1 MKLFQNMTT
10 IRKYLPLYFLTII
23 IAFVMRYISKINDSD
38 ALCWILTPTTW
49 WVSVL
54 SGIHFEYLPQVGF
67 VNYFYKFVIAPT
79 CSGSRFMLI
88 IFLMLM
94 FSFLY
99 RIKSVRSGYIWS
111 GFCII
116 FAYVFTIFVNGIRIT
131 ASIYI
136 PIALENLELI
146 GGLLTQDRLHTI
158 IGTATYFSFM
168 CAAYP
173 LADFLCRRVFM
184 CSDNEAFFSQQ
195 DDASKHSLK
204 LIIPA
209 FWYILTV
216 LVIPFISRVY
226 RNEWEGFGQYAALII
241 GVCFVIAVIRRLIG
255 EILYRKH
262 RFSMQ
267 VRKDS

>member
-1 MKLFQNMTT
+1 MKLLQNMATVK
-10 IRKYLPLYFLTII
+10 KYLPLYLLTII
-23 IAFVMRYISKINDSD
+23 IAFIMRYISKTNDSD
-38 ALCWILTPTTW
+38 ALCWILTPTAW

-54 SGIHFEYLPQVGF
+54 SGIHFEYLPHMGY
-67 VNYFYKFVIAPT
+67 VNYYYNFLIAPT

-99 RIKSVRSGYIWS
+99 RIKSVRSGYMWS
-111 GFCII
+111 GFSII

-131 ASIYI
+131 ASIYV
-136 PIALENLELI
+136 PVALENLELI

-158 IGTATYFSFM
+158 IGTAIYFSFM

-173 LADFLCRRVFM
+173 LADFICQCVFM
-184 CSDNEAFFSQQ
+184 RSEIHSDNGTCFLHQ
-195 DDASKHSLK
+195 DNASKLSLK

-216 LVIPFISRVY
+216 LVIPFIGRVY
-226 RNEWEGFGQYAALII
+226 RNDWEGFGQYAALII
-241 GVCFVIAVIRRLIG
+241 GVCLVIAATRLLIG
-255 EILYRKH
+255 QIVYRKNH
-262 RFSMQ
+262 I
-267 VRKDS
+267 

>member
-1 MKLFQNMTT
+1 MKLFQNMT
-10 IRKYLPLYFLTII
+10 IIKKYLPLYFLTII

-38 ALCWILTPTTW
+38 VLCWILTPTAW

-54 SGIHFEYLPQVGF
+54 SGIRFEYLPHMGF
-67 VNYFYKFVIAPT
+67 VNYFYNFLIAPT

-99 RIKSVRSGYIWS
+99 RIKSVKAGYIWS
-111 GFCII
+111 GFSIV

-131 ASIYI
+131 ASIYV
-136 PIALENLELI
+136 PIAFEKLELI

-173 LADFLCRRVFM
+173 LADFICRRVFM
-184 CSDNEAFFSQQ
+184 HSEIYSDNETYPLQQ
-195 DDASKHSLK
+195 DNVPKFSLK

-216 LVIPFISRVY
+216 LIIPFIGRVY

-241 GVCFVIAVIRRLIG
+241 GVCIVIAATRHLIG
-255 EILYRKH
+255 QIVFKKNH
-262 RFSMQ
+262 I
-267 VRKDS
+267 

>member
-1 MKLFQNMTT
+1 MKLFQNVTT

-38 ALCWILTPTTW
+38 ALCWILAPTAW

-54 SGIHFEYLPQVGF
+54 SGVHFEYLPHMGF
-67 VNYFYKFVIAPT
+67 VNYFHNFLIAPA

-99 RIKSVRSGYIWS
+99 RIKSVRLGYMWS
-111 GFCII
+111 GFSIV

-136 PIALENLELI
+136 PIALEGMEFA
-146 GGLLTQDRLHTI
+146 GGLLTQERLHTI

-173 LADFLCRRVFM
+173 LTDFLCRRVFM
-184 CSDNEAFFSQQ
+184 YSDNEAFSSRQ
-195 DDASKHSLK
+195 DNASRLSLK

-216 LVIPFISRVY
+216 LVIPFIGRVY
-226 RNEWEGFGQYAALII
+226 RNDWEGFGQYAALII
-241 GVCFVIAVIRRLIG
+241 GVCLVIAVAGRLIG
-255 EILYRKH
+255 EILYRKR